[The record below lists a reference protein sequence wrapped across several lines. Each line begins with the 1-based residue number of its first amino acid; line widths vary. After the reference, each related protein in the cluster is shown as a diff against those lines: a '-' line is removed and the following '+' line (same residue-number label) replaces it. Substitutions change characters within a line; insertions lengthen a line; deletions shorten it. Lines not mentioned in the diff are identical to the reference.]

1 MKVTV
6 HCPPSS
12 AAAAPSSSALKLR
25 CNPAERKV
33 WVERGESASR
43 KIIFSSTFDSV
54 LDACIAA
61 KVDFAVM
68 PCCHKDLLTSNL
80 PWDYT
85 VTSYEGGKLIIV
97 SKEKE
102 ELLRTDWLNN
112 PSVMADSHNGLWS
125 SCLSVSGRKDGEG
138 RQ

>member
-1 MKVTV
+1 MLV
-6 HCPPSS
+6 
-12 AAAAPSSSALKLR
+12 LR
-25 CNPAERKV
+25 CSKYFLLITALSGITLPV
-33 WVERGESASR
+33 
-43 KIIFSSTFDSV
+43 SV
-54 LDACIAA
+54 LSEYWEWSTINQ
-61 KVDFAVM
+61 
-68 PCCHKDLLTSNL
+68 DLLTSNL

-125 SCLSVSGRKDGEG
+125 SCLSVSGRKDGEW